1 MQLKELSKQD
11 IEDLLVGAKIMGTG
25 GGGETEWARPLIQE
39 VYENKKKFRLVD
51 PKEIPGSERVAIV
64 SRIGG
69 GITKEE
75 AKKVENLPKIKEK
88 TDFLA
93 FKLLSKYIGQE
104 LYAVLPTELGAG
116 NTLAAM
122 YVAAMLDKP
131 AVDADC
137 TARAKPEVSISTT
150 NVCGVPVTPACL
162 VTLFGDVLYVDK
174 VLNDVRAEQ
183 MLRAVAAASG
193 GMSGLCRCP
202 MQASTMRKAVAHN
215 TVSMCIQIGNAIRE
229 STKAAKNPVDAT
241 LKVVNGMK
249 FFEGKVSSFE
259 RKEYGGFMWGD
270 FNITGTGDYSD
281 HDLKVWY
288 KNEHLISWLDGKP
301 YVSCPD
307 SICVVEARTG
317 MGLSN
322 WGTDFS
328 TGRQVVVFGVKAH
341 PLFRT
346 KKGLEIFTPKYFGYD
361 IEYAP
366 IEQLV
371 T

>member
-1 MQLKELSKQD
+1 MKELSKQD
-11 IEDLLVGAKIMGTG
+11 IEDLLIGAKIMGTG

-39 VYENKKKFRLVD
+39 VYENRKKFRLVD
-51 PKEIPGSERVAIV
+51 PNEIPDSEKVVIV

-75 AKKVENLPKIKEK
+75 AKKVENLPKIKENVEL
-88 TDFLA
+88 LA
-93 FKLLSKYIGQE
+93 FKLLSKYIGQDP
-104 LYAVLPTELGAG
+104 YAVLPTELGAG

-122 YVAAMLDKP
+122 YSAAMLDKP

-137 TARAKPEVSISTT
+137 TARAKPEIPISTT
-150 NVCGVPVTPACL
+150 NVSGVPVTPACL
-162 VTLFGDVLYVDK
+162 VTPFGDVLYVDK
-174 VLNDVRAEQ
+174 VLSDARAEQ

-193 GMSGLCRCP
+193 GMCGMCRCP
-202 MQASTMRKAVAHN
+202 MEASTMRKAVAQN
-215 TVSMCIQIGNAIRE
+215 TVSMCIEIGKGIRE
-229 STKAAKNPVDAT
+229 STKAGKNPVDAI
-241 LKVVNGMK
+241 LKIVNGLR

-259 RKEYGGFMWGD
+259 RKEYGGFMWGE
-270 FNITGTGDYSD
+270 FNISGTGSYSN
-281 HDLKVWY
+281 HSLKVWY

-301 YVSCPD
+301 YVTCPD
-307 SICVVEARTG
+307 SICVVDAGTG
-317 MGLSN
+317 VGLSN

-328 TGRQVVVFGVKAH
+328 TDRQVVVFGVKAH

-346 KKGLEIFTPKYFGYD
+346 KRGLELFTPKYFGYD

-371 T
+371 K